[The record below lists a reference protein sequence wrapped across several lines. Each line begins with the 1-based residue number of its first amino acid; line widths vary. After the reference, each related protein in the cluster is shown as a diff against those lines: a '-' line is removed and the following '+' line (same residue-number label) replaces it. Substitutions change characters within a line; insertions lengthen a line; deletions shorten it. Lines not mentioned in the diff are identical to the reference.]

1 MLSAAYRQSAAID
14 EAKMAADNQNKLCW
28 RHPRKRLEAEII
40 RDAMLSA
47 SGTLDATPFGPGMLE
62 PHQRR
67 SIYFFVKRS
76 KLLPMMTLFDA
87 PDATQGMG
95 ERPATTIAP
104 QALLMMNNALVRQC
118 ASNLAKRVWPEA
130 TSGPEEAVRQAY
142 RLCLGRVPD
151 DAEAADALTFLQA
164 QEESYAQDGRQ
175 DAKGAALVDLCQV
188 LLSLNEFVY
197 VD

>member
-1 MLSAAYRQSAAID
+1 QNAAID
-14 EAKMAADNQNKLCW
+14 AAKMAVDNQNKLCW
-28 RHPRKRLEAEII
+28 HHPRRRLEAEII

-47 SGTLDATPFGPGMLE
+47 SGTLDPTPFGPGTLD

-76 KLLPMMTLFDA
+76 KLIPMMTLFDA

-118 ASNLAKRVWPEA
+118 ASSLAQRVCPQETA
-130 TSGPEEAVRQAY
+130 APEEAVRHAY
-142 RLCLGRVPD
+142 RLCMGRAPD
-151 DAEAADALTFLQA
+151 DVELTDALAFLKE
-164 QEESYAQDGRQ
+164 QELSYSTEGIQ
-175 DAKGAALVDLCQV
+175 DARGTALVDFCQV